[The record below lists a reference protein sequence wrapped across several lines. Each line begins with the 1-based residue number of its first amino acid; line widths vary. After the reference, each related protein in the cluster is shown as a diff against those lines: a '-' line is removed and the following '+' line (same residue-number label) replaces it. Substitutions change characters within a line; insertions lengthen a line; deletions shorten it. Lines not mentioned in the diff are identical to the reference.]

1 MDESAQV
8 KGIFFDF
15 DGVITVEKKGTPT
28 MVAYISEKTG
38 LPYDRV
44 ETEYRKFNKDLL
56 MGNITHKDMWEP
68 FCRAVGQDIDYEILE
83 RSFLNMTLD
92 RQIIN
97 LIREYRKKYL
107 IGMITDNKTDRIEA
121 VIENTEL
128 KGLFDAVI
136 ISANVHAQKTEEKI
150 FLEALK
156 ESGLRAD
163 ECVFIDNSA
172 ANLVVPEKMGFRT
185 IFFDDAKRDYTEL
198 LKF

>member
-15 DGVITVEKKGTPT
+15 DGVLTVEKKGTPT

-68 FCRAVGQDIDYEILE
+68 FCRAVGQDIGYEILE

-92 RQIIN
+92 RQIIK

-107 IGMITDNKTDRIEA
+107 IGMITDNKTNI
-121 VIENTEL
+121 
-128 KGLFDAVI
+128 
-136 ISANVHAQKTEEKI
+136 
-150 FLEALK
+150 
-156 ESGLRAD
+156 
-163 ECVFIDNSA
+163 VFII
-172 ANLVVPEKMGFRT
+172 L
-185 IFFDDAKRDYTEL
+185 
-198 LKF
+198 